1 MNATISAVL
10 IAASVFLQGCSTP
23 APEQLTRIPPPEVS
37 RELPLEVPTP
47 GHPDMPLARVCKL
60 GASCMELDPRPFEAC
75 LVGTRH
81 CVDKAAELME
91 VTAPEAGSESGV
103 VEARVERGG

>member
-1 MNATISAVL
+1 MNATISAVFV
-10 IAASVFLQGCSTP
+10 AASVFLQGCGTH

-37 RELPLEVPTP
+37 RALPLEVPTP

-81 CVDKAAELME
+81 CVDKAAELVE
-91 VTAPEAGSESGV
+91 VTAPDAGSGSGV
-103 VEARVERGG
+103 VETRAKRGG

>member
-23 APEQLTRIPPPEVS
+23 APEQLARIPPPEVS
-37 RELPLEVPTP
+37 RELPLEAPTP

-75 LVGTRH
+75 LVGTKH

-91 VTAPEAGSESGV
+91 VTAPEAGSESVV
-103 VEARVERGG
+103 VEARAERGG

>member
-1 MNATISAVL
+1 MKTTISAVL
-10 IAASVFLQGCSTP
+10 VAVSVFLQGCSTH
-23 APEQLTRIPPPEVS
+23 APEQLTRIP
-37 RELPLEVPTP
+37 RELPLGAPTP

-75 LVGTRH
+75 LVGTKH

-91 VTAPEAGSESGV
+91 VTAPEAGSESVV
-103 VEARVERGG
+103 VEARAERGG